1 MESDGGSR
9 PAGTAPFGLRLDQ
22 PQGRLPT
29 MTTILQIEDNQAN
42 RILVERVLTPH
53 GLQLIQADTGEMG
66 IQLAIERLPDLIL
79 IDIGLP
85 DYDGHTVLSLLQQ
98 IPDLAHIPFVAIT
111 AWPADIA
118 REMCERY
125 GYDGCITKPI
135 DVKSFPALIKQFL
148 QLKKDDLG

>member
-1 MESDGGSR
+1 
-9 PAGTAPFGLRLDQ
+9 
-22 PQGRLPT
+22 

-53 GLQLIQADTGEMG
+53 GHQLIQADTGEMG
-66 IQLAIERLPDLIL
+66 IQLAIERIPDLIL

-98 IPDLAHIPFVAIT
+98 IPDLAHVPFVAIT

-135 DVKSFPALIKQFL
+135 DVKSFPSLIKDFL
-148 QLKKDDLG
+148 QLKKDGLS

>member
-1 MESDGGSR
+1 
-9 PAGTAPFGLRLDQ
+9 
-22 PQGRLPT
+22 

-118 REMCERY
+118 AQVIGGLRQWLAQSAVPDWSAMHYR
-125 GYDGCITKPI
+125 
-135 DVKSFPALIKQFL
+135 ALRSSNNFFN
-148 QLKKDDLG
+148 